1 MVWWFQGET
10 WGQGFLGSA
19 TSRDSDSGG
28 AAPSLLARGTWA
40 VKPGGRKTA
49 GLCSWTQGEKHILE
63 MKKKKRKRKGEKKD
77 HPVKLRF
84 GDFFPPKN
92 ETSVSPTSWLTRLP
106 LGGRARPGQRLR
118 VAWHACTHAQGSR
131 DPELPAS
138 LSCPKGRPGSQTPGA
153 GEGGGK
159 RFSSNSCPFLTLS
172 SHHKIWNRGRKKIPS
187 QGLA

>member
-1 MVWWFQGET
+1 MGCKTGREKNRRSV
-10 WGQGFLGSA
+10 LM
-19 TSRDSDSGG
+19 DSGG
-28 AAPSLLARGTWA
+28 
-40 VKPGGRKTA
+40 KTHS
-49 GLCSWTQGEKHILE
+49 GNEKKE
-63 MKKKKRKRKGEKKD
+63 KKKKGGEKRS
-77 HPVKLRF
+77 PCEVEIW
-84 GDFFPPKN
+84 GFFPPKN

-118 VAWHACTHAQGSR
+118 VAWHARTHAQGSR